1 MCTCTKTYWNAG
13 RGVLAWGEEEG
24 AVDQGIPGQTS
35 ITSNSQFLRRN
46 KEKKNFT
53 SQRCSS
59 CSCRERTG
67 PDSSCWWRSWRGW
80 SSGSRRCRC
89 CTRPPSWCGTSWSWT
104 GATHWRS
111 CSPSVWGRCFPH
123 CHVCNRRFL
132 GQNLLHDEDDTNIAL
147 LGSICKSLI
156 LKQIIQERGRISEF
170 ECFFWKCWPRFVFIH
185 DRLSCLYG
193 LTKRRASWC
202 I

>member
-1 MCTCTKTYWNAG
+1 MHWDNKITFVYFCICSVRLYIIIYHIYLESVCTAGDGRKYIVGVHCPQNELASVPELETLLVSTLQPGGPPLEAAHALGRQVGLAPIVLHLFRNSLADVFLILMCTYSKTYWNAG

-67 PDSSCWWRSWRGW
+67 PDSSCWWHSWRG
-80 SSGSRRCRC
+80 
-89 CTRPPSWCGTSWSWT
+89 
-104 GATHWRS
+104 
-111 CSPSVWGRCFPH
+111 
-123 CHVCNRRFL
+123 
-132 GQNLLHDEDDTNIAL
+132 
-147 LGSICKSLI
+147 
-156 LKQIIQERGRISEF
+156 
-170 ECFFWKCWPRFVFIH
+170 
-185 DRLSCLYG
+185 
-193 LTKRRASWC
+193 
-202 I
+202 

>member
-46 KEKKNFT
+46 KEKNNFT

-80 SSGSRRCRC
+80 SNGSRRCRC
-89 CTRPPSWCGTSWSWT
+89 CTRPPSWCGTSWSST
-104 GATHWRS
+104 GAARWTS
-111 CSPSVWGRCFPH
+111 CSRTVWGRCFLR
-123 CHVCNRRFL
+123 CHVCEKIFHISFFNMYFVQIEL
-132 GQNLLHDEDDTNIAL
+132 GDTNSGLI
-147 LGSICKSLI
+147 SIFTSLI
-156 LKQIIQERGRISEF
+156 PNHVLWVLSLVQLK
-170 ECFFWKCWPRFVFIH
+170 
-185 DRLSCLYG
+185 
-193 LTKRRASWC
+193 SWVGFH
-202 I
+202 

>member
-1 MCTCTKTYWNAG
+1 MNRWSGWITSWEQDVHWDNKITFVYFCICSVRLYIIIYHIYLESVCTAGDGRKYIVGVHCPQNELASVPELETLLVSTLQPGGPPLEAAHAHGRQVGLAPIVLHLFRNSLADVFLILMCTCTKTYWNAG

-67 PDSSCWWRSWRGW
+67 PDSSCWWRSWRG
-80 SSGSRRCRC
+80 
-89 CTRPPSWCGTSWSWT
+89 
-104 GATHWRS
+104 
-111 CSPSVWGRCFPH
+111 
-123 CHVCNRRFL
+123 
-132 GQNLLHDEDDTNIAL
+132 
-147 LGSICKSLI
+147 
-156 LKQIIQERGRISEF
+156 
-170 ECFFWKCWPRFVFIH
+170 
-185 DRLSCLYG
+185 
-193 LTKRRASWC
+193 
-202 I
+202 